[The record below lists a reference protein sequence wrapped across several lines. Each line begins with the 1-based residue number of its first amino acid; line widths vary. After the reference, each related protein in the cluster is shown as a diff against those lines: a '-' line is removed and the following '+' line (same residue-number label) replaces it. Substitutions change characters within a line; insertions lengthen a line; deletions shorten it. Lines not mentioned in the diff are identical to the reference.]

1 VPRCLLLFN
10 FNSLYATRD
19 DCFYHACLPSS
30 SLSRVHV
37 WFLPRDACINR
48 GLCRHALSVCLCV
61 CLSVTI
67 VHSVKTGKHIV
78 RLFLPS
84 GKPIILVFPNQT
96 AGLLAILAKSIA
108 IAIAILGG
116 NSIAILSA
124 ILYFKS
130 VLQYFFQ
137 YSISSLCTHT
147 TWHWQSLST
156 VLLQVEATVH
166 SHYHSVVAW
175 KWLLCTAWTYKNIQR
190 ISIWDQGPAVKSK
203 ISKEAWKV
211 HQLRALSVT
220 QWVYHMIGQYW
231 IWKYGVLYIT
241 KYCFQLLQ
249 YFSTKRIA
257 ISHAILNMQ
266 PVLQICN
273 TCCNTKKYCN
283 IYCNNCNKYCN
294 TAILPTLPNGKA
306 IVRRNPSS
314 LKWCNIA
321 IVTSM
326 EDE

>member
-1 VPRCLLLFN
+1 MPRCLLLFN
-10 FNSLYATRD
+10 FISLYATRD

-175 KWLLCTAWTYKNIQR
+175 KWLLCTAWTFQALIQWMTVRVACAHILEKITWYDNSVTWTIHYMFSIKCHCLWSHMWAICKQKHSKNIYMR
-190 ISIWDQGPAVKSK
+190 SG
-203 ISKEAWKV
+203 
-211 HQLRALSVT
+211 
-220 QWVYHMIGQYW
+220 
-231 IWKYGVLYIT
+231 
-241 KYCFQLLQ
+241 
-249 YFSTKRIA
+249 
-257 ISHAILNMQ
+257 
-266 PVLQICN
+266 
-273 TCCNTKKYCN
+273 TC
-283 IYCNNCNKYCN
+283 
-294 TAILPTLPNGKA
+294 
-306 IVRRNPSS
+306 S
-314 LKWCNIA
+314 
-321 IVTSM
+321 
-326 EDE
+326 

>member
-1 VPRCLLLFN
+1 MWLAPIYLKKSPGTITLLLEL
-10 FNSLYATRD
+10 SII
-19 DCFYHACLPSS
+19 CL
-30 SLSRVHV
+30 
-37 WFLPRDACINR
+37 A
-48 GLCRHALSVCLCV
+48 
-61 CLSVTI
+61 
-67 VHSVKTGKHIV
+67 
-78 RLFLPS
+78 
-84 GKPIILVFPNQT
+84 
-96 AGLLAILAKSIA
+96 
-108 IAIAILGG
+108 
-116 NSIAILSA
+116 LSA
-124 ILYFKS
+124 IVYDHICE
-130 VLQYFFQ
+130 QY
-137 YSISSLCTHT
+137 
-147 TWHWQSLST
+147 
-156 VLLQVEATVH
+156 VN
-166 SHYHSVVAW
+166 
-175 KWLLCTAWTYKNIQR
+175 KNIQR

-231 IWKYGVLYIT
+231 IWIYGVLYNT

-257 ISHAILNMQ
+257 IPHAILNMQ